1 MLSLV
6 ANSQAFTGLA
16 GAGAFAGVLGK
27 LSSIVE
33 YVTSAIAKF
42 SALFTSPAN
51 LAGKFT
57 SFASAA
63 GNQLSASAGISASS
77 ASGEISFF
85 QAVSRAFGVLGMGT
99 NTLRLLGGLW
109 TTVWIALVSVAFSI
123 ILGFLFGMLMTVKK
137 RPVQIICRI
146 YLEFMRIMPQMVL
159 LFVAYYGLTRMFNIS
174 LSGEAA
180 SILVFTLWG
189 TAEMGDLVRGA
200 LESVPKHQYESGR
213 AIGLTERQIFL
224 YIVIPQTLRLL
235 IPLSMNLITR
245 MIKTT
250 SLVVFVGV
258 IEVVKIGQ
266 QIIEANR
273 LTVPTASI
281 AVYFVIFMMYFFVCW
296 ILSLAA
302 RFIEKKQKL

>member
-1 MLSLV
+1 MH
-6 ANSQAFTGLA
+6 
-16 GAGAFAGVLGK
+16 
-27 LSSIVE
+27 SSDTIN
-33 YVTSAIAKF
+33 AIA
-42 SALFTSPAN
+42 
-51 LAGKFT
+51 
-57 SFASAA
+57 
-63 GNQLSASAGISASS
+63 Q
-77 ASGEISFF
+77 
-85 QAVSRAFGVLGMGT
+85 AFGVLKMGT
-99 NTLRLLGGLW
+99 NFQRLLGGLW
-109 TTVWIALVSVAFSI
+109 VTVWIALASVAFS
-123 ILGFLFGMLMTVKK
+123 LVFGFLLGILMTSKN
-137 RPVQIICRI
+137 RIIRAVCKV
-146 YLEFMRIMPQMVL
+146 YLEIMRIIPQLVL

-189 TAEMGDLVRGA
+189 SAEMGDLVRGA

-213 AIGLTERQIFL
+213 AIGLTERQIFF
-224 YIVIPQTLRLL
+224 YIIIPQTLRSL

-273 LTVPTASI
+273 LSNPYASI
-281 AVYFVIFMMYFFVCW
+281 AIYFVIFMMYFFVCW

-302 RFIEKKQKL
+302 SYIEKRQKQ

>member
-1 MLSLV
+1 MH
-6 ANSQAFTGLA
+6 
-16 GAGAFAGVLGK
+16 
-27 LSSIVE
+27 SSDTIN
-33 YVTSAIAKF
+33 AIA
-42 SALFTSPAN
+42 
-51 LAGKFT
+51 
-57 SFASAA
+57 
-63 GNQLSASAGISASS
+63 Q
-77 ASGEISFF
+77 
-85 QAVSRAFGVLGMGT
+85 AFGVLKMGT
-99 NTLRLLGGLW
+99 NFQRLLGGLW
-109 TTVWIALVSVAFSI
+109 VTVWIALASVAFSLV
-123 ILGFLFGMLMTVKK
+123 LGFLLGILMTSKN
-137 RPVQIICRI
+137 RIIRTVCKV
-146 YLEFMRIMPQMVL
+146 YLEIMRIIPQLVL

-189 TAEMGDLVRGA
+189 SAEMGDLVRGA

-213 AIGLTERQIFL
+213 AIGLTERQIFF
-224 YIVIPQTLRLL
+224 YIIIPQTLRSL

-273 LTVPTASI
+273 LSNPYASI
-281 AVYFVIFMMYFFVCW
+281 AIYFVIFMMYFFVCW

-302 RFIEKKQKL
+302 SYIEKRQKR

>member
-1 MLSLV
+1 MHSSDII
-6 ANSQAFTGLA
+6 NSIKQ
-16 GAGAFAGVLGK
+16 
-27 LSSIVE
+27 S
-33 YVTSAIAKF
+33 F
-42 SALFTSPAN
+42 SVIT
-51 LAGKFT
+51 
-57 SFASAA
+57 
-63 GNQLSASAGISASS
+63 
-77 ASGEISFF
+77 
-85 QAVSRAFGVLGMGT
+85 MGT
-99 NTLRLLGGLW
+99 NLQRLFGGLW
-109 TTVWIALVSVAFSI
+109 VTVWIALVSVAFSI
-123 ILGFLFGMLMTVKK
+123 ILGFLFGILMTRKNKIV
-137 RPVQIICRI
+137 RAICKI

-159 LFVAYYGLTRMFNIS
+159 LFIAYYGLTRAFNIS

-189 TAEMGDLVRGA
+189 TAEMGDLVRGS

-213 AIGLTERQIFL
+213 AIGLTERQVFF
-224 YIVIPQTLRLL
+224 YIIIPQTLRSL

-273 LTVPTASI
+273 IKIPTASI

-296 ILSLAA
+296 ILSLLAKV
-302 RFIEKKQKL
+302 IENKQKK

>member
-1 MLSLV
+1 MH
-6 ANSQAFTGLA
+6 
-16 GAGAFAGVLGK
+16 
-27 LSSIVE
+27 SSDTIN
-33 YVTSAIAKF
+33 AIA
-42 SALFTSPAN
+42 
-51 LAGKFT
+51 
-57 SFASAA
+57 
-63 GNQLSASAGISASS
+63 Q
-77 ASGEISFF
+77 
-85 QAVSRAFGVLGMGT
+85 AFGVLKMGT
-99 NTLRLLGGLW
+99 NFQRLLGGLW
-109 TTVWIALVSVAFSI
+109 VTVWIALASVAFSLV
-123 ILGFLFGMLMTVKK
+123 LGFLLGILMTSKN
-137 RPVQIICRI
+137 RIIRTVCKV
-146 YLEFMRIMPQMVL
+146 YLEIMRIIPQLVL

-189 TAEMGDLVRGA
+189 SAEMGDLVRGA

-213 AIGLTERQIFL
+213 AIGLTERQIFF
-224 YIVIPQTLRLL
+224 YIIIPQTLRSL

-273 LTVPTASI
+273 LSNPYASI
-281 AVYFVIFMMYFFVCW
+281 AIYFVIFMMYFFVCW

-302 RFIEKKQKL
+302 SYIEKRQKQ

>member
-1 MLSLV
+1 ML
-6 ANSQAFTGLA
+6 NSDVNMLDAIRQAFS
-16 GAGAFAGVLGK
+16 VL
-27 LSSIVE
+27 
-33 YVTSAIAKF
+33 T
-42 SALFTSPAN
+42 
-51 LAGKFT
+51 
-57 SFASAA
+57 
-63 GNQLSASAGISASS
+63 
-77 ASGEISFF
+77 
-85 QAVSRAFGVLGMGT
+85 MGT
-99 NTLRLLGGLW
+99 NSLRLLGGLW
-109 TTVWIALVSVAFSI
+109 VTVWIALVSVAFSI
-123 ILGFLFGMLMTVKK
+123 ILGFLFGMLMTVKNRVIK
-137 RPVQIICRI
+137 TICRI

-159 LFVAYYGLTRMFNIS
+159 LFLAYYGLTRMFNIS
-174 LSGEAA
+174 LSGETA

-213 AIGLTERQIFL
+213 AIGLTERQIFF
-224 YIVIPQTLRLL
+224 YIIIPQTLRPLL
-235 IPLSMNLITR
+235 PLSMNLITR

-273 LTVPTASI
+273 LTIPTASI

-302 RFIEKKQKL
+302 RAVEKRQKK

>member
-1 MLSLV
+1 MP
-6 ANSQAFTGLA
+6 NSD
-16 GAGAFAGVLGK
+16 VNMM
-27 LSSIVE
+27 E
-33 YVTSAIAKF
+33 AIR
-42 SALFTSPAN
+42 
-51 LAGKFT
+51 
-57 SFASAA
+57 
-63 GNQLSASAGISASS
+63 Q
-77 ASGEISFF
+77 
-85 QAVSRAFGVLGMGT
+85 AFGVLTMGT
-99 NTLRLLGGLW
+99 NSLRLLGGLW
-109 TTVWIALVSVAFSI
+109 VTVWIALVSVAFSI
-123 ILGFLFGMLMTVKK
+123 VLGFLFGMLMTVKNRVIK
-137 RPVQIICRI
+137 SICRI

-159 LFVAYYGLTRMFNIS
+159 LFLAYYGLTRMFDIS

-213 AIGLTERQIFL
+213 AIGLTERQIFF
-224 YIVIPQTLRLL
+224 YIIIPQTLRPLL
-235 IPLSMNLITR
+235 PLSMNLITR

-296 ILSLAA
+296 ILSLLAKA
-302 RFIEKKQKL
+302 VERRQK

>member
-1 MLSLV
+1 MH
-6 ANSQAFTGLA
+6 
-16 GAGAFAGVLGK
+16 
-27 LSSIVE
+27 SSDTIN
-33 YVTSAIAKF
+33 AIA
-42 SALFTSPAN
+42 
-51 LAGKFT
+51 
-57 SFASAA
+57 
-63 GNQLSASAGISASS
+63 Q
-77 ASGEISFF
+77 
-85 QAVSRAFGVLGMGT
+85 AFGVLKMGT
-99 NTLRLLGGLW
+99 NFQRLLGGLW
-109 TTVWIALVSVAFSI
+109 VTVWIALVSVAFSLV
-123 ILGFLFGMLMTVKK
+123 LGFLLGILMTSKN
-137 RPVQIICRI
+137 RIIRAVCKV
-146 YLEFMRIMPQMVL
+146 YLEIMRIIPQLVL

-189 TAEMGDLVRGA
+189 SAEMGDLVRGA

-213 AIGLTERQIFL
+213 AIGLTDRQIFF
-224 YIVIPQTLRLL
+224 YIIIPQTLRSL

-273 LTVPTASI
+273 LSNPYASI
-281 AVYFVIFMMYFFVCW
+281 AIYFVIFMMYFFVCW

-302 RFIEKKQKL
+302 SYIEKRQKQ

>member
-1 MLSLV
+1 MP
-6 ANSQAFTGLA
+6 
-16 GAGAFAGVLGK
+16 
-27 LSSIVE
+27 SSDVSMID
-33 YVTSAIAKF
+33 AIR
-42 SALFTSPAN
+42 
-51 LAGKFT
+51 
-57 SFASAA
+57 
-63 GNQLSASAGISASS
+63 Q
-77 ASGEISFF
+77 
-85 QAVSRAFGVLGMGT
+85 AFGVLTMGT
-99 NTLRLLGGLW
+99 NFVRLLGGLW
-109 TTVWIALVSVAFSI
+109 VTVWIALVSVAFSMV
-123 ILGFLFGMLMTVKK
+123 LGFLFGMLMTVKNRGVK
-137 RPVQIICRI
+137 AVCRI

-159 LFVAYYGLTRMFNIS
+159 LFLAYYGLTRMFNIS

-213 AIGLTERQIFL
+213 AIGLTERQIFF
-224 YIVIPQTLRLL
+224 YIIIPQTLRPLL
-235 IPLSMNLITR
+235 PLSMNLITR

-302 RFIEKKQKL
+302 RAVEKRQKK

>member
-1 MLSLV
+1 MH
-6 ANSQAFTGLA
+6 
-16 GAGAFAGVLGK
+16 
-27 LSSIVE
+27 SSDTIN
-33 YVTSAIAKF
+33 AIA
-42 SALFTSPAN
+42 
-51 LAGKFT
+51 
-57 SFASAA
+57 
-63 GNQLSASAGISASS
+63 Q
-77 ASGEISFF
+77 
-85 QAVSRAFGVLGMGT
+85 AFGVLKMGT
-99 NTLRLLGGLW
+99 NFQRLLGGLW
-109 TTVWIALVSVAFSI
+109 VTVWIALASVAFSLV
-123 ILGFLFGMLMTVKK
+123 LGFLLGILMTSKN
-137 RPVQIICRI
+137 RIIRAVCKV
-146 YLEFMRIMPQMVL
+146 YLEIMRIIPQLVL

-189 TAEMGDLVRGA
+189 SAEMGDLVRGA

-213 AIGLTERQIFL
+213 AIGLTERQIFF
-224 YIVIPQTLRLL
+224 YIIIPQTLRSL

-273 LTVPTASI
+273 LSNPYASI
-281 AVYFVIFMMYFFVCW
+281 AIYFVIFMMYFFVCW

-302 RFIEKKQKL
+302 SYIEKRQKR

>member
-1 MLSLV
+1 MLSSETV
-6 ANSQAFTGLA
+6 NAISTAFS
-16 GAGAFAGVLGK
+16 VLTK
-27 LSSIVE
+27 
-33 YVTSAIAKF
+33 
-42 SALFTSPAN
+42 
-51 LAGKFT
+51 
-57 SFASAA
+57 
-63 GNQLSASAGISASS
+63 
-77 ASGEISFF
+77 
-85 QAVSRAFGVLGMGT
+85 GT
-99 NTLRLLGGLW
+99 NFQRLLGGLW
-109 TTVWIALVSVAFSI
+109 VTVWIALVSVGFSI
-123 ILGFLFGMLMTVKK
+123 ILGFLFGMLMTLKNKVL
-137 RPVQIICRI
+137 RGICKV
-146 YLEFMRIMPQMVL
+146 YLEIMRIMPQMVL

-213 AIGLTERQIFL
+213 AVGLTERQVFL
-224 YIVIPQTLRLL
+224 YIIIPQTFRSL

-273 LTVPTASI
+273 LTIPTASI
-281 AVYFVIFMMYFFVCW
+281 AVYFVIFMMYFLVCW
-296 ILSLAA
+296 VLSLLA
-302 RFIEKKQKL
+302 RYVEKMQNR

>member
-1 MLSLV
+1 MH
-6 ANSQAFTGLA
+6 
-16 GAGAFAGVLGK
+16 
-27 LSSIVE
+27 SSDTIN
-33 YVTSAIAKF
+33 AIA
-42 SALFTSPAN
+42 
-51 LAGKFT
+51 
-57 SFASAA
+57 
-63 GNQLSASAGISASS
+63 Q
-77 ASGEISFF
+77 
-85 QAVSRAFGVLGMGT
+85 AFGVLKMGT
-99 NTLRLLGGLW
+99 NFQRLLGGLW
-109 TTVWIALVSVAFSI
+109 VTVWIALASVAFSLV
-123 ILGFLFGMLMTVKK
+123 LGFLLGILMTSKN
-137 RPVQIICRI
+137 RIIRAFCKV
-146 YLEFMRIMPQMVL
+146 YLEIMRIIPQLVL

-189 TAEMGDLVRGA
+189 TAEMGDLVRGS

-213 AIGLTERQIFL
+213 AIGLTERQIFF
-224 YIVIPQTLRLL
+224 YIIIPQTVRSL

-273 LTVPTASI
+273 LKNPYASI
-281 AVYFVIFMMYFFVCW
+281 AIYFVIFMMYFFVCW

-302 RFIEKKQKL
+302 SYIEKRQKQ

>member
-1 MLSLV
+1 MP
-6 ANSQAFTGLA
+6 
-16 GAGAFAGVLGK
+16 
-27 LSSIVE
+27 SSDASVNMMD
-33 YVTSAIAKF
+33 AIR
-42 SALFTSPAN
+42 
-51 LAGKFT
+51 
-57 SFASAA
+57 
-63 GNQLSASAGISASS
+63 Q
-77 ASGEISFF
+77 
-85 QAVSRAFGVLGMGT
+85 AFGVLTMGT
-99 NTLRLLGGLW
+99 NFVRLLGGLW
-109 TTVWIALVSVAFSI
+109 VTVWIALISVAFSI
-123 ILGFLFGMLMTVKK
+123 ILGFLFGMLMTVKN
-137 RPVQIICRI
+137 RFVRAICRI

-159 LFVAYYGLTRMFNIS
+159 LFLAYYGLTRMFNIS

-213 AIGLTERQIFL
+213 AIGLTERQIFF
-224 YIVIPQTLRLL
+224 YIVIPQTLRPLL
-235 IPLSMNLITR
+235 PLSMNLITR

-302 RFIEKKQKL
+302 RAVERRQ

>member
-1 MLSLV
+1 MH
-6 ANSQAFTGLA
+6 
-16 GAGAFAGVLGK
+16 
-27 LSSIVE
+27 SSDTIN
-33 YVTSAIAKF
+33 AIA
-42 SALFTSPAN
+42 
-51 LAGKFT
+51 
-57 SFASAA
+57 
-63 GNQLSASAGISASS
+63 Q
-77 ASGEISFF
+77 
-85 QAVSRAFGVLGMGT
+85 AFGVLKMGT
-99 NTLRLLGGLW
+99 NFQRLLGGLW
-109 TTVWIALVSVAFSI
+109 VTVWIALASVAFSLV
-123 ILGFLFGMLMTVKK
+123 LGFLLGILMTSKN
-137 RPVQIICRI
+137 RIIRAVCKV
-146 YLEFMRIMPQMVL
+146 YLEIMRIIPQLVL

-189 TAEMGDLVRGA
+189 SAEMGDLVRGA

-213 AIGLTERQIFL
+213 AIGLTERQIFF
-224 YIVIPQTLRLL
+224 YIIIPQTLRSL

-273 LTVPTASI
+273 LKNPYASI
-281 AVYFVIFMMYFFVCW
+281 AIYFVIFMMYFFVCW

-302 RFIEKKQKL
+302 SYIEKRQKR

>member
-1 MLSLV
+1 MHSSETIN
-6 ANSQAFTGLA
+6 AISQAFS
-16 GAGAFAGVLGK
+16 VL
-27 LSSIVE
+27 
-33 YVTSAIAKF
+33 TM
-42 SALFTSPAN
+42 
-51 LAGKFT
+51 
-57 SFASAA
+57 
-63 GNQLSASAGISASS
+63 GIN
-77 ASGEISFF
+77 F
-85 QAVSRAFGVLGMGT
+85 Q
-99 NTLRLLGGLW
+99 RLLGGLW
-109 TTVWIALVSVAFSI
+109 VTVWIALVSVLFSI
-123 ILGFLFGMLMTVKK
+123 VLGFLFGMLMTVKNK
-137 RPVQIICRI
+137 AVKIICKI
-146 YLEFMRIMPQMVL
+146 YLEIMRIMPQLVL

-200 LESVPKHQYESGR
+200 LESVPIHQYESGR
-213 AIGLTERQIFL
+213 AIGLTEKQIFT
-224 YIVIPQTLRLL
+224 YIIIPQTLRSL

-273 LTVPTASI
+273 LTIPTASI

-296 ILSLAA
+296 ILSMIA
-302 RFIEKKQKL
+302 RYIEKKQKG

>member
-1 MLSLV
+1 MP
-6 ANSQAFTGLA
+6 
-16 GAGAFAGVLGK
+16 
-27 LSSIVE
+27 SSDASVNMMD
-33 YVTSAIAKF
+33 AIR
-42 SALFTSPAN
+42 
-51 LAGKFT
+51 
-57 SFASAA
+57 
-63 GNQLSASAGISASS
+63 Q
-77 ASGEISFF
+77 
-85 QAVSRAFGVLGMGT
+85 AFGVLTMGT
-99 NTLRLLGGLW
+99 NFVRLLGGLW
-109 TTVWIALVSVAFSI
+109 VTVWIALLSVAFSI
-123 ILGFLFGMLMTVKK
+123 VLGFLFGMLMTVKN
-137 RPVQIICRI
+137 RFVRAICRI

-159 LFVAYYGLTRMFNIS
+159 LFLAYYGLTRMFNIS

-213 AIGLTERQIFL
+213 AIGLTERQIFF
-224 YIVIPQTLRLL
+224 YIVIPQTLRPLL
-235 IPLSMNLITR
+235 PLSMNLITR

-302 RFIEKKQKL
+302 RAVERRQR

>member
-1 MLSLV
+1 MHSSDII
-6 ANSQAFTGLA
+6 NSIKQ
-16 GAGAFAGVLGK
+16 
-27 LSSIVE
+27 S
-33 YVTSAIAKF
+33 F
-42 SALFTSPAN
+42 SVIT
-51 LAGKFT
+51 
-57 SFASAA
+57 
-63 GNQLSASAGISASS
+63 
-77 ASGEISFF
+77 
-85 QAVSRAFGVLGMGT
+85 MGT
-99 NTLRLLGGLW
+99 NLQRLFGGLW
-109 TTVWIALVSVAFSI
+109 VTVWIALVSVAFSI
-123 ILGFLFGMLMTVKK
+123 ILGFLFGILMTRKNK
-137 RPVQIICRI
+137 IIKATCKV

-159 LFVAYYGLTRMFNIS
+159 LFIAYYGLTRAFNIS

-189 TAEMGDLVRGA
+189 TAEMGDLVRGS

-213 AIGLTERQIFL
+213 AIGLTERQIFF
-224 YIVIPQTLRLL
+224 YIIIPQTLRSL

-273 LTVPTASI
+273 IKIPTASI

-296 ILSLAA
+296 ILSLLAKV
-302 RFIEKKQKL
+302 IENKQKK